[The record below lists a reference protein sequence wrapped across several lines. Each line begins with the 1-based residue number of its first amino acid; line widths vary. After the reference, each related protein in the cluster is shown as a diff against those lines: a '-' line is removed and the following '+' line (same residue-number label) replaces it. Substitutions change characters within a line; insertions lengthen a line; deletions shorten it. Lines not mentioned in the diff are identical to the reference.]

1 MTMKKAVVCLM
12 LVFMVMLGAM
22 ITPIFMYKSII
33 NRPLN
38 AKSETIVIN
47 ATSGTFSGVIAE
59 NAESFRGKIFIK
71 IYNKLNK
78 ISISVKKGTYE
89 FPGSINLKELIASLE
104 NGTYN
109 TSMVKVTI
117 PEGYTLEQIATLL
130 DEKEIVD
137 KDDFI
142 KECKNYE
149 FPDYI
154 NIDSNKRYTIE
165 GYLFPDTYIFEKNT
179 PANSVIKTM
188 LRRFEEII
196 SQIESENNVEIS
208 YDDYERMVIKASI
221 IEREVSKK
229 DEKPLVSS
237 VIENRLKIKMKL
249 QIDATV
255 LYAMGIHKDKL
266 YLTDLKYASP
276 YNTYYTEGLPVGP
289 ISNPGKDS
297 LEAALLPE
305 ESDYLYYMTKDGI
318 NHKFFKTY
326 EDFLEY
332 KNN

>member
-1 MTMKKAVVCLM
+1 MAMKKFLIYLILWFMIAVGVIVAPVL
-12 LVFMVMLGAM
+12 
-22 ITPIFMYKSII
+22 MYKSIV

-38 AKSETIVIN
+38 SESETVVIN

-59 NAESFRGKIFIK
+59 NEESFRGRIFIK

-89 FPGSINLKELIASLE
+89 FPSNIKLNELISSLE
-104 NGTYN
+104 NGSYN
-109 TSMVKVTI
+109 TSIVKVTI

-130 DEKEIVD
+130 EEKEIVN
-137 KDDFI
+137 KDNFI
-142 KECKNYE
+142 TACENYN

-154 NIDSNKRYTIE
+154 KVNSNKRYTLE

-179 PANSVIKTM
+179 SPDTIIKTM
-188 LRRFEEII
+188 LSRFEEIV
-196 SQIESENNVEIS
+196 SQIESENDIKVS
-208 YDDYERMVIKASI
+208 YSDYERMVIKASI
-221 IEREVSKK
+221 IEREVSKN

-237 VIENRLKIKMKL
+237 VIENRLKINMKL

-255 LYAMGIHKDKL
+255 LYAIGYHKDKL
-266 YLTDLKYASP
+266 YLKDLKYASP
-276 YNTYYTEGLPVGP
+276 YNTYYKEGLPVGP

-297 LEAALLPE
+297 LVAALLPI
-305 ESDYLYYMTKDGI
+305 ESDYLYYMTKDGV

-326 EDFLEY
+326 KDFLKY
-332 KNN
+332 KNS

>member
-1 MTMKKAVVCLM
+1 MAMKKFLIYLTLWFMIAVGVIVAPVL
-12 LVFMVMLGAM
+12 
-22 ITPIFMYKSII
+22 MYKSIV

-38 AKSETIVIN
+38 SESETVVIN

-59 NAESFRGKIFIK
+59 NEESFRGRIFIK

-89 FPGSINLKELIASLE
+89 FPSNIKLNELISSLE
-104 NGTYN
+104 NGSYN
-109 TSMVKVTI
+109 TSIVKVTI

-130 DEKEIVD
+130 EEKEIVN
-137 KDDFI
+137 KDNFI
-142 KECKNYE
+142 TACENYN

-154 NIDSNKRYTIE
+154 KVNSNKRYTLE

-179 PANSVIKTM
+179 SPDTIIKTM
-188 LRRFEEII
+188 LSRFEEIV
-196 SQIESENNVEIS
+196 SQIESENDIKVS
-208 YDDYERMVIKASI
+208 YSDYERMVIKASI
-221 IEREVSKK
+221 IEREVSKN

-237 VIENRLKIKMKL
+237 VIENRLKINMKL

-255 LYAMGIHKDKL
+255 LYAIGYHKDKL
-266 YLTDLKYASP
+266 YLKDLKYASP
-276 YNTYYTEGLPVGP
+276 YNTYYKEGLPVGP

-297 LEAALLPE
+297 LVAALLPI
-305 ESDYLYYMTKDGI
+305 ESDYLYYMTKDGV

-326 EDFLEY
+326 KDFLKY
-332 KNN
+332 KNS

>member
-1 MTMKKAVVCLM
+1 MKKFLIYLILWFMIAVGVIVAPVL
-12 LVFMVMLGAM
+12 
-22 ITPIFMYKSII
+22 MYKSIV

-38 AKSETIVIN
+38 SESETVVIN

-59 NAESFRGKIFIK
+59 NEESFRGRIFIK

-89 FPGSINLKELIASLE
+89 FPSNIKLNELISSLE
-104 NGTYN
+104 NGSYN
-109 TSMVKVTI
+109 TSIVKVTI

-130 DEKEIVD
+130 EEKEIVN
-137 KDDFI
+137 KDNFI
-142 KECKNYE
+142 TACENYN

-154 NIDSNKRYTIE
+154 KVNSNKRYTLE

-179 PANSVIKTM
+179 SPDTIIKTM
-188 LRRFEEII
+188 LSRFEEIV
-196 SQIESENNVEIS
+196 SQIESENDIKVS
-208 YDDYERMVIKASI
+208 YSDYERMVIKASI
-221 IEREVSKK
+221 IEREVSKN

-237 VIENRLKIKMKL
+237 VIENRLKINMKL

-255 LYAMGIHKDKL
+255 LYAIGYHKDKL
-266 YLTDLKYASP
+266 YLKDLKYASP
-276 YNTYYTEGLPVGP
+276 YNTYYKEGLPVGP

-297 LEAALLPE
+297 LVAALLPI
-305 ESDYLYYMTKDGI
+305 ESDYLYYMTKDGV

-326 EDFLEY
+326 KDFLKY
-332 KNN
+332 KNS

>member
-1 MTMKKAVVCLM
+1 MKKFLIYLTLWFMIAVGVIVAPVL
-12 LVFMVMLGAM
+12 
-22 ITPIFMYKSII
+22 MYKSIV

-38 AKSETIVIN
+38 SESETVVIN

-59 NAESFRGKIFIK
+59 NEESFRGRIFIK

-89 FPGSINLKELIASLE
+89 FPSNIKLNELISSLE
-104 NGTYN
+104 NGSYN
-109 TSMVKVTI
+109 TSIVKVTI

-130 DEKEIVD
+130 EEKEIVN
-137 KDDFI
+137 KDNFI
-142 KECKNYE
+142 TACENYN

-154 NIDSNKRYTIE
+154 KVNSNKRYTLE

-179 PANSVIKTM
+179 SPDTIIKTM
-188 LRRFEEII
+188 LSRFEEIV
-196 SQIESENNVEIS
+196 SQIESENDIKVS
-208 YDDYERMVIKASI
+208 YSDYERMVIKASI
-221 IEREVSKK
+221 IEREVSKN

-237 VIENRLKIKMKL
+237 VIENRLKINMKL

-255 LYAMGIHKDKL
+255 LYAIGYHKDKL
-266 YLTDLKYASP
+266 YLKDLKYASP
-276 YNTYYTEGLPVGP
+276 YNTYYKEGLPVGP

-297 LEAALLPE
+297 LVAALLPI
-305 ESDYLYYMTKDGI
+305 ESDYLYYMTKDGV

-326 EDFLEY
+326 KDFLKY
-332 KNN
+332 KNS